1 MNLIVLKI
9 SEDIMENKKIDA
21 FKNSKIKVPFF
32 YPSISKDDQLAVK
45 NALNS
50 PLLTDG
56 PLLKK
61 FENNFAR
68 FTGAKYAIGV
78 SNATSALHLSL
89 KALGITKGDEVII
102 PDMTFVATASS
113 ILFTGA
119 TPVVADIDNDLN
131 ISIESIEKNITKK
144 TKAILPVHFA
154 GKICNI
160 NKIKKIAKKNNLK
173 LIEDCA
179 HGIGTREGKKHVG
192 TFGNAGCF
200 SFYPTKNFTTIEGG
214 MVITNSKDIA
224 KYVTTARNHG
234 LTKTLSNRFS
244 SGKPWDYDVVEPGY
258 NYRLDEIRSAL
269 GINQLK
275 RVKKLNL
282 QRKNAA
288 KYYFSKLKDVNE
300 IEIPEIL
307 NQNNHVYHLYII
319 KIKNNSRIS
328 RDDLFEKLLS
338 AGIRTSVHYKPLHKF
353 TMFVKKG
360 KKYDDIINSEQ
371 AFSEIISLPMYPNI
385 TKKEQDIV
393 IQTIKNSV

>member
-9 SEDIMENKKIDA
+9 SDDIMENKKIDA

-307 NQNNHVYHLYII
+307 NHNNHVYHLYII
-319 KIKNNSRIS
+319 KIKNNSSIS
-328 RDDLFEKLLS
+328 RDNLFKKLLS

>member
-9 SEDIMENKKIDA
+9 SDDVMENKKIDA

-160 NKIKKIAKKNNLK
+160 NKIKKIARNNNLK

-214 MVITNSKDIA
+214 MVITNSEEIA
-224 KYVTTARNHG
+224 KYVRTARNHG

-244 SGKPWDYDVVEPGY
+244 SGKPWDYDVIEPGY

-282 QRKNAA
+282 LRKNAA
-288 KYYFSKLKDVNE
+288 KYYYLKLKDINE

-307 NQNNHVYHLYII
+307 NYNNHVYHLYII
-319 KIKNNSRIS
+319 KIKKNYKMS
-328 RDDLFEKLLS
+328 RDDLFKKLLRE
-338 AGIRTSVHYKPLHKF
+338 GIRTSVHYKPLHKF

-360 KKYDDIINSEQ
+360 KKYDSVLKSEK
-371 AFSEIISLPMYPNI
+371 AYSEIISLPMYPSI

-393 IQTIKNSV
+393 IETIKNSL